1 MRDTPWNRSDG
12 VRRRSAVRSACTP
25 ATVAGLPFCTTT
37 RTRLFLSRNA
47 TRAAD
52 PVCAHPSGY
61 FIEKPPFGSVNVTKT
76 WLSGMSPVA
85 ADPAS
90 PSSAFGDWVGEL
102 ELLGAVVAGGAG
114 GGGPGA
120 FSGVPDAVG
129 QTETGPVRA
138 PARAGGP

>member
-102 ELLGAVVAGGAG
+102 ELLGAVVAGGVVVLG
-114 GGGPGA
+114 GGGPFSLPPAGA
-120 FSGVPDAVG
+120 PKQRS
-129 QTETGPVRA
+129 PV
-138 PARAGGP
+138 